1 MDWMPAGDSNTVL
14 HLGLAIAVALAL
26 LTLLLMLQVL
36 VLSEVSARQQGRRRA
51 FDALWLP
58 RLASTAL
65 AEPEH
70 DAMHAAPRG
79 RERLWLLMLWNR
91 TQRQLRG
98 AARERL
104 NALLVALGLER
115 YALDLLQH
123 RGKRGRLVALST
135 LRNLAD
141 PAHWARVEPL
151 VRADDGFLSL
161 AAAEALVAMDPA
173 RAMKLL
179 LPLASQRLDWGVQRV
194 ATLCLQAGPAAV
206 TPPLLRELERGGHGA
221 ERLTELLAW
230 AKPVRVA
237 PWSRR
242 TLDSGAN
249 ARQRRAALHALG
261 ELRDPADRPRMLA
274 ALADE
279 DSDVRLSA
287 LQALRRQASAQ
298 DTDLLLAQLADR
310 SWWVRQE
317 AANALVALP
326 GATRDSVQALLPRV
340 HDRYGHDALQRA
352 LAEPPA

>member
-1 MDWMPAGDSNTVL
+1 MDWIPPTGTDTAL
-14 HLGLAIAVALAL
+14 HLGLAIALALAL
-26 LTLLLMLQVL
+26 LTALLMLQVL
-36 VLSEVSARQQGRRRA
+36 VLSEVSARQQGRRRD
-51 FDALWLP
+51 FDARWLP

-65 AEPEH
+65 AEPGAE
-70 DAMHAAPRG
+70 AQAAPRG
-79 RERLWLLMLWNR
+79 RERLWFLMLWNR

-104 NALLVALGLER
+104 NALLVALGLDH
-115 YALDLLQH
+115 YALHLLQN
-123 RGKRGRLVALST
+123 RDKRGRLVALAT

-141 PAHWARVEPL
+141 PAHWAQVEPL
-151 VRADDGFLSL
+151 VREDDIFLSL
-161 AAAEALVAMDPA
+161 AAAEALVAMEPA
-173 RAMKLL
+173 RAMNLL
-179 LPLASQRLDWGVQRV
+179 LPLASERHDWGVQRV

-206 TPPLLRELERGGHGA
+206 TPPLLRELERGGDG

-242 TLDSGAN
+242 TLDGGAN
-249 ARQRRAALHALG
+249 ARRRRAALHALG
-261 ELRDPADRPRMLA
+261 ELRDPADRPRILA

-287 LQALRRQASAQ
+287 LQALRRQATGL

-326 GATRDSVQALLPRV
+326 GATRDSVRTLLPRV
-340 HDRYGHDALQRA
+340 QDRYGHDALERA
-352 LAEPPA
+352 LAEPQA